1 MQGSAE
7 TNVDVTSAIESAP
20 MIISWQQASMFMMDG
35 VWIWIS
41 TIRPNSSLLIKY
53 VSSPAGRLAAVSR
66 LSRFADTAAP
76 YDPFGEILLS
86 IS

>member
-35 VWIWIS
+35 V
-41 TIRPNSSLLIKY
+41 
-53 VSSPAGRLAAVSR
+53 
-66 LSRFADTAAP
+66 
-76 YDPFGEILLS
+76 
-86 IS
+86 